1 MNQSIVTDIK
11 YHDKVDEYMGENSY
25 WNIFLNEIDAVDGT
39 SSTAC
44 IRTES
49 DNDVL
54 QVIVHNVIPDLKK
67 EIRKVKDDNLKVSIE
82 LEKLRRVVIEQ
93 RSEILKLTSKKWY
106 QFWK

>member
-1 MNQSIVTDIK
+1 MNQYRVTDIK
-11 YHDKVDEYMGENSY
+11 YNDKENEYMGENSY
-25 WNIFLNEIDAVDGT
+25 WNILLNAIDAVDGT

-54 QVIVHNVIPDLKK
+54 QVIVHNVVPVLQK

-93 RSEILKLTSKKWY
+93 RYKILKLTSKKWY